1 MRLATVGADLEESL
15 GMRMIAAPAAEAR
28 NRIEVVPF
36 TESGMTKGW
45 RGPSCACARWLV
57 GAKPDTGMSVVP

>member
-1 MRLATVGADLEESL
+1 MRLAIVGADLGESL
-15 GMRMIAAPAAEAR
+15 GVRMIAVPAAKAR
-28 NRIEVVPF
+28 NRIF
-36 TESGMTKGW
+36 AESGMTTGW